1 MILHTAHFPRQFS
14 SKTKENSI
22 IKHSKKTQDK
32 IRTSVQLFLLFII
45 ITRLKFHFVAFQSA
59 FQTRVTSCSV
69 HRFVL
74 WASAACRR
82 FRGGE
87 EVWSSITAAAQQLM
101 LKAARTNRRTGG
113 DGTPW
118 VWYQI
123 VCCMTPSGVCSLSD
137 VQSYKK
143 LKSLTGSS
151 SKLSRGDLPRRLGD
165 LPSPVS
171 RDSFNRVVLTRL

>member
-1 MILHTAHFPRQFS
+1 MILQAPHFPRQFS

-22 IKHSKKTQDK
+22 IKHGKKTQDK

-45 ITRLKFHFVAFQSA
+45 ITQLKFHFVAFQTS
-59 FQTRVTSCSV
+59 VTSCSV

-101 LKAARTNRRTGG
+101 LRAARTNRRTGG
-113 DGTPW
+113 DGTPR

-165 LPSPVS
+165 LPSPAS
-171 RDSFNRVVLTRL
+171 RGSFNRVVLTRL

>member
-1 MILHTAHFPRQFS
+1 MPHFPRQFS
-14 SKTKENSI
+14 RKTKENSI
-22 IKHSKKTQDK
+22 IKHSKKTQNK
-32 IRTSVQLFLLFII
+32 IRTSVQLSLLFII
-45 ITRLKFHFVAFQSA
+45 IMITPLKFHFVAFKSA
-59 FQTRVTSCSV
+59 FQTSV
-69 HRFVL
+69 EWRGAVCAACL
-74 WASAACRR
+74 VGLAACRR
-82 FRGGE
+82 VRGGE

-113 DGTPW
+113 DVTPW
-118 VWYQI
+118 VWYQM

-171 RDSFNRVVLTRL
+171 RGSFNRVVLTRL